1 MRLSFIWWNT
11 SLSPGGKANKDRT
24 TNEQRIFVGN
34 MVKSFIDDIQADFIA
49 LGEVSKIDID
59 FISRLIPFDEY
70 GLHNGNTPAGR
81 SKFDTCFIYKKLNL
95 LFIENKDIVSKKN
108 RRSFKTA
115 QKLKFLLPNY
125 DYPLYVL
132 ISHWPS
138 RLHMKAGDP
147 DRAYLGTNLR
157 RVVEEIIDDYKESA
171 TFILMGDYNDEPFDQ
186 SMSEH
191 LMATRDRYFAT
202 KNSNL
207 LYNPFWKN
215 LSSRSMI
222 SNKFN
227 EVTKDGGS
235 FYHKKGE
242 NTRWR
247 TFDQIIFSSSFL
259 RETGFQ
265 LNEEMTC
272 ILNINDHANFILDN
286 REIFDHFPIIGVIDK
301 VE

>member
-11 SLSPGGKANKDRT
+11 SLSPAGKSRATVEDRM
-24 TNEQRIFVGN
+24 FVGT
-34 MVKSFIDDIQADFIA
+34 MVKSFINDIQADFIA
-49 LGEVSKIDID
+49 LGEVSTIDID
-59 FISRLIPFDEY
+59 FISSLIPFDEY

-81 SKFDTCFIYKKLNL
+81 SNFDTCFIYKKQNL
-95 LFIENKDIVSKKN
+95 FFVENKDIVSRKN

-115 QKLKFLLPNY
+115 QKIKFLLP
-125 DYPLYVL
+125 DYNSPLYML

-147 DRAYLGTNLR
+147 DRAYLGINLR
-157 RVVEEIIDDYKESA
+157 RAVEALMDDYKESA
-171 TFILMGDYNDEPFDQ
+171 MFILMGDYNDEPFDQ
-186 SMSEH
+186 SLSEH

-202 KNSNL
+202 TNSNL
-207 LYNPFWKN
+207 IYNPFWKN
-215 LSSRSMI
+215 LTSRSII

-235 FYHKKGE
+235 YYHKSGE

-247 TFDQIIFSSSFL
+247 TFDQIMFSSSFL

-272 ILNINDHANFILDN
+272 ILNIAEHDNLILN
-286 REIFDHFPIIGVIDK
+286 KKEIFDHFPVMGVVDR